1 MPFEKFSSDALAVF
15 DRVIVYYHIK
25 DDINQKEVNEYKKN
39 DVRHLLHK
47 KCWIDTVQWHLEDII
62 RIPSISD
69 KRGMKIKRLIDVS
82 NQKRTDTVE
91 AIDQWFLSY
100 FKDYT
105 PLKNAILNTE
115 SPAWAIDRLS
125 ILSLRIYHMEEET
138 KREQATLEH
147 QLRCKKKLEVL
158 LCQRDELSTAIDQ
171 LLFRI
176 RKGEVL
182 FRPFRQMKMYNDKSL
197 NPALY
202 SKS

>member
-1 MPFEKFSSDALAVF
+1 MHFEKFSSDALAVF

-25 DDINQKEVNEYKKN
+25 DDINQKEVNDYKIN

-69 KRGMKIKRLIDVS
+69 KRGMKIKRLIDAS

-100 FKDYT
+100 FKDLT
-105 PLKNAILNTE
+105 PLKSAILNTE

-158 LCQRDELSTAIDQ
+158 LHQRDELSTAIDQ
-171 LLFRI
+171 LLFSI

>member
-1 MPFEKFSSDALAVF
+1 MNFEKFSLEALTVF
-15 DRVIVYYHIK
+15 NEVIAYYHIK
-25 DDINQKEVNEYKKN
+25 DDINQKEVNDYEKN
-39 DVRHLLHK
+39 DIRYLLNK

-62 RIPSISD
+62 RVPSIPD
-69 KRGMKIKRLIDVS
+69 KRGMEIKRLIDNS

-91 AIDQWFLSY
+91 AIDQWFLDY
-100 FKDYT
+100 FRDFT
-105 PLKNAILNTE
+105 PLKSAILNTE

-147 QLRCKKKLEVL
+147 RLNCKKKLEVL
-158 LCQRDELSTAIDQ
+158 VHQRDELSTAIDQ
-171 LLFRI
+171 LLVRI
-176 RKGEVL
+176 EKGEVL
-182 FRPFRQMKMYNDKSL
+182 FRPFMQMKMYNDKSL